1 MSLSGLAEESNEK
14 KVRALT
20 LCFSHKT
27 LSIVQNLGLSSD
39 EMKDVT
45 TIIDARVAAIRKY
58 IDGHVNK
65 SVERRNFKGILNN
78 QESVLMTF
86 Y

>member
-14 KVRALT
+14 KVQALT

-45 TIIDARVAAIRKY
+45 TIIDARGV
-58 IDGHVNK
+58 GHLPEISLRPLVK
-65 SVERRNFKGILNN
+65 FE
-78 QESVLMTF
+78 M
-86 Y
+86 